1 LFPSIFIG
9 VWAIFGIPYIL
20 AGNEI
25 TDYIAIYT
33 KQSSSYVDRLNL
45 NIPNFF
51 SFFPEDN
58 IQKPD
63 RPGFKIVGISLA
75 GFSFLSLITFVKTFE
90 SKITNEIYLQTA
102 LISSLIIPYFL
113 PKMHERYYYL
123 GEILSILVAIRYPKL
138 FWVPIV
144 LIFTSLFTYNNFLF
158 GIPMP
163 LSYQTLSL
171 ILAGTIGYLSYF
183 LHQTLNKH

>member
-1 LFPSIFIG
+1 
-9 VWAIFGIPYIL
+9 
-20 AGNEI
+20 
-25 TDYIAIYT
+25 
-33 KQSSSYVDRLNL
+33 
-45 NIPNFF
+45 
-51 SFFPEDN
+51 
-58 IQKPD
+58 
-63 RPGFKIVGISLA
+63 
-75 GFSFLSLITFVKTFE
+75 
-90 SKITNEIYLQTA
+90 
-102 LISSLIIPYFL
+102 
-113 PKMHERYYYL
+113 MHERYYYL